1 MKTQQENLL
10 DELSHLKKDAELSSR
25 ERKEEEGGVQH
36 LVQDNERL
44 RLVNSELRDVQVY
57 Q

>member
-1 MKTQQENLL
+1 ML